1 MLCARLLQ
9 SSHAARVSSL
19 VQANRLVA
27 PKTNIGRVAL
37 LQHNNNNPISSTFST
52 TQVSR

>member
-37 LQHNNNNPISSTFST
+37 LQHNNNPISSTFST